1 MRKPGKK
8 EISSIIIGIFVL
20 AFTLRCIYLFEM
32 RSSPL
37 FDTPTMDAEYH
48 DQWAQSIL
56 KGEDYTGGVFFRAPL
71 YPYFLAL
78 IYKVFGHNYFIPRL
92 IQFIIG
98 SLSCVLIYL
107 LGRKVFNRRTGIIAG
122 VIASFYGVLIYFDG
136 ELQLPVMEVFLDML
150 FIFAFIRAREKPSVK
165 KWILCGIFLGLSALV
180 RPNILL
186 VGVALLVWILIRS
199 TSNGKIRFSRIPKS
213 KSLIYAVCL
222 VLGTILMIL
231 PVTFRNYIKGHDFVL
246 ISSQGGM
253 NFYIGNNPQADGSSA
268 ILPGGRTTWW
278 GSYEDAIRIAEKNLG
293 RTLKPSEV
301 SGYWYKQTLKFAIS
315 QPFRFLKLML
325 KKFALFWNG
334 NELSNNK
341 DFYFFARSA
350 PLLKFL
356 IWRFVIYFPFGLIVP
371 LALVGIILFHSKKLS
386 GTVKEKDNIYLLEIF
401 LLVYMFSVILF
412 FVTARYRIP
421 VLPALIIFSSY
432 ALDRI
437 YSFLKQKQIFEFGKY
452 FLVFLVILILVNIEI
467 PGYSTANPGQ
477 AYYTLGVVY
486 SKKGDMVKA
495 EEEYKKAVYY
505 NPNLGNAYANLASI
519 YGNQGK
525 HDIAL
530 EYYHEALQNGAD
542 SASVYYNVG
551 VEYYNQGDLDK
562 ALENSKTSL
571 SLVGKDPKVHYLLGE
586 IYLQKRIP
594 EEATGEYRETIKY
607 DPQNALAFY
616 RLGTIYMQTGQESE
630 AIESYENFIKFWQG
644 DPIQIQK
651 VQKLLNE
658 LKEKSP

>member
-8 EISSIIIGIFVL
+8 EISIIIGIFVL
-20 AFTLRCIYLFEM
+20 AFALRCIYLLEM

-71 YPYFLAL
+71 YPYLLAL
-78 IYKVFGHNYFIPRL
+78 IYRVFGHNYFIPRL
-92 IQFIIG
+92 IQFIVG

-136 ELQLPVMEVFLDML
+136 ELQLPVMEVFLGML
-150 FIFAFIRAREKPSVK
+150 FILTFIRAREKPSFK
-165 KWILCGIFLGLSALV
+165 KWILCGVFLGLSALV

-186 VGVALLVWILIRS
+186 VGIALLIWILVKS
-199 TSNGKIRFSRIPKS
+199 TGNGKTRFPRILHS
-213 KSLIYAVCL
+213 KSLVYAGCL
-222 VLGTILMIL
+222 ALGTILMIL
-231 PVTFRNYIKGHDFVL
+231 PVTLRNYVKGHDFVF

-253 NFYIGNNPQADGSSA
+253 NFYIGNNPQSDGSSA

-301 SGYWYKQTLKFAIS
+301 SGYWYKQGLKSATS
-315 QPFRFLKLML
+315 RPFSFLKLML

-356 IWRFVIYFPFGLIVP
+356 IFRWGIYFPFGLIIP
-371 LALVGIILFHSKKLS
+371 LSLVGIILFHSKKLYRPAR
-386 GTVKEKDNIYLLEIF
+386 EREDIYLLEIF
-401 LLVYMFSVILF
+401 LFAYMLSVILF
-412 FVTARYRIP
+412 FVTARYRVP
-421 VLPALIIFSSY
+421 VLPVLIIFGSY

-452 FLVFLVILILVNIEI
+452 LLVFLVILILVNIEI
-467 PGYSTANPGQ
+467 PGYSAANPGQ

-486 SKKGDMVKA
+486 SKKGDIVKA
-495 EEEYKKAVYY
+495 EDEYNKAVYY

-519 YGNQGK
+519 YGDQGK
-525 HDIAL
+525 HDMAL
-530 EYYHEALQNGAD
+530 EYYHRALQNGAD
-542 SASVYYNVG
+542 SASVYYNLG

-571 SLVGKDPKVHYLLGE
+571 SIVEDDPKVHFLLGE
-586 IYLQKRIP
+586 IYLQKGIL
-594 EEATGEYRETIKY
+594 EEAIKEYRETIKY

-616 RLGTIYMQTGQESE
+616 RLGTIYMQMGQRKE
-630 AIESYENFIKFWQG
+630 AIDSYENFIKFWQG
-644 DPIQIQK
+644 DPIQIQN
-651 VQKLLNE
+651 VQKLLDK
-658 LKEKSP
+658 LKEKFP